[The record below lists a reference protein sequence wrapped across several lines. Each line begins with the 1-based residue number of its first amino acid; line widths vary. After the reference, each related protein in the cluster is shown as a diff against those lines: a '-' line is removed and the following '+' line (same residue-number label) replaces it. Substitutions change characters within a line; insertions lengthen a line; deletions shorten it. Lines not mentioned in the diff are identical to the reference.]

1 LCVCWW
7 GRASAANAV
16 DEAAPALAVDAN
28 EPEGPIL
35 VGYELARDESAGDAS
50 TPVVE
55 PAIHAAEPLPTPA
68 TPRPTAELTPV
79 ATAAPAPVVTD
90 VIMLIDATH
99 SMAWPSGRERRMA
112 IAQWSALDIADGIPE
127 NIPAAFVAL
136 HDEATALRQLL
147 PLTND
152 GRGHLRRT
160 VMRLVPAGEGKLDKL
175 LVEARRLLTGKPD
188 AVPLIVLVTDGVD
201 CDPFSHGAPIRD
213 LARAYGDRLYF
224 QVIGVG
230 DNHVISAKLR
240 DLANQ
245 GGSHGEY
252 SSVKSHAELPT
263 ALSRCRQLFEQI
275 DVERA
280 AQAKRQ
286 VADLAHCRADRT
298 RLQAKVEDLTGQNS
312 QLSGDL
318 ESARANVVALTQA
331 NKELTRERNEL
342 SDRVVTLAADLEA
355 QQRDNV
361 DLVANNK
368 RLEIEKTQLSE
379 ESAHRLAEITRLTD
393 EKHVVELSRDG
404 YRRAYWTWLVLA
416 LAFLSLLILATLL
429 WWFRTIRL
437 LDQLAAITK
446 ERDEWKNDHA
456 GHSVKL
462 DEANEEIRCLEHK
475 LAESRDRS
483 GDLQTELDHCRD
495 DVERIGDEKR
505 HLKCDLD
512 ESETRRH
519 ELTRE
524 LDGCKDECGD
534 LNRDR
539 TQLKTLIEEMS
550 DRYKRLKRKNE
561 ELEERASDSH
571 QEVDQTRLS
580 LAECRT
586 QAGRLEE
593 RLDACHQ
600 SKGDRDRRIH
610 ELEHLVGA
618 SREEA
623 QRLSEKLRRCHER
636 NEQHSQELL
645 RASTSGAAAE
655 SRAQQ
660 LERALHDC
668 QRGSLLSSAAASRAE
683 QEAAFAA
690 TLGATREMAANG
702 KHHDCCHSHAPASA
716 PVIVAHNTPSH
727 SAASPL
733 SGASPVGGGVPVGGG
748 TPVGGG
754 VPVSGGVPGATAAGG
769 PAGTSGPGGVA
780 TGAPSAPTSAAG
792 PAATGSAGPAG
803 PASGGASAPASGA
816 GGASGAAT
824 SSGPAAAGGAS
835 GAAAGGGG
843 SAAAGGGGSG
853 SGGTA
858 GGVGGVAATTPAGAN
873 GAGGQGE
880 GSDDSIIPGGII
892 PEGIGS
898 LGPAVGGAIGTT
910 VGGPIGGLI
919 GTVAGG
925 IFGGLLD

>member
-1 LCVCWW
+1 MSRTLVCKVSRGIVTCWTLALLSW
-7 GRASAANAV
+7 CSFSVAAGNAAQV
-16 DEAAPALAVDAN
+16 GALAGDVDAA
-28 EPEGPIL
+28 EGPVP
-35 VGYELARDESAGDAS
+35 VGYEAPDGALAADGMPAAD
-50 TPVVE
+50 VVE
-55 PAIHAAEPLPTPA
+55 SLPTPA
-68 TPRPTAELTPV
+68 STSASTDAKSLPV
-79 ATAAPAPVVTD
+79 ATSNSVVTD
-90 VIMLIDATH
+90 VIMLIDATQ

-112 IAQWSALDIADGIPE
+112 IAQWSALDIADGVPE

-160 VMRLVPAGEGKLDKL
+160 VMRLVPAGEGKVDKL
-175 LVEARRLLTGKPD
+175 LVEARRLLTSKPD
-188 AVPLIVLVTDGVD
+188 ASPLIVLVTDGVD

-213 LARAYGDRLYF
+213 LAQTYGDRLYF

-245 GGSHGEY
+245 AGSHGEF

-275 DVERA
+275 GAQRA
-280 AQAKRQ
+280 ARAKQQA
-286 VADLAHCRADRT
+286 VDLAHCRAERVTLADRVG
-298 RLQAKVEDLTGQNS
+298 KLTKETA

-318 ESARANVVALTQA
+318 TVAQAKIVELNHTVEDLTKGRNV
-331 NKELTRERNEL
+331 L
-342 SDRVVTLAADLEA
+342 SDRVVSLTTDLEA
-355 QQRDNV
+355 AQRDN
-361 DLVANNK
+361 ANLTTDNK
-368 RLEIEKTQLSE
+368 RLEVEKAQLID
-379 ESAHRLAEITRLTD
+379 ESAHRLGEINRLTED
-393 EKHVVELSRDG
+393 KHAVELSRDG

-437 LDQLAAITK
+437 LDRLAAVTK
-446 ERDEWKNDHA
+446 ERDDWKNDHSS
-456 GHSVKL
+456 HSVKL
-462 DEANEEIRCLEHK
+462 DEANEDVRRLEHK
-475 LAESRDRS
+475 LAECRDRA
-483 GDLQTELDHCRD
+483 GDLQSELDHARD
-495 DVERIGDEKR
+495 DAERLGDEKR
-505 HLKCDLD
+505 RLKCELD

-524 LDGCKDECGD
+524 LDRYKDECGD
-534 LNRDR
+534 LGQDQ
-539 TQLKTLIEEMS
+539 TQLKAQIEEMS
-550 DRYKRLKRKNE
+550 ERYKRLKRRYE
-561 ELEERASDSH
+561 ELEQRASASH
-571 QEVDQTRLS
+571 HEADQTRQS

-610 ELEHLVGA
+610 ELEHLVSA

-623 QRLSEKLRRCHER
+623 QRLSDKLRRCHER

-645 RASTSGAAAE
+645 RASTAGAAAE

-660 LERALHDC
+660 LERALHEC
-668 QRGSLLSSAAASRAE
+668 QRGSLISSAAASRAE

-702 KHHDCCHSHAPASA
+702 KRHDCCHNHAPAPA

-733 SGASPVGGGVPVGGG
+733 SGSAPVG
-748 TPVGGG
+748 
-754 VPVSGGVPGATAAGG
+754 GGVPGATAAGG

-780 TGAPSAPTSAAG
+780 AGAPSAPTSAAG
-792 PAATGSAGPAG
+792 PAA
-803 PASGGASAPASGA
+803 
-816 GGASGAAT
+816 GGASGAASPGPASSGSAGP
-824 SSGPAAAGGAS
+824 SSGPTAGPAASGSPGGPASSAGPAASPGPAGGSSASGSPAGPASAAGPAAGPGGAAAAS
-835 GAAAGGGG
+835 GAAT
-843 SAAAGGGGSG
+843 
-853 SGGTA
+853 GTA
-858 GGVGGVAATTPAGAN
+858 GAPGGSSPSIPGAP
-873 GAGGQGE
+873 GGGLDLLDLAGGF
-880 GSDDSIIPGGII
+880 
-892 PEGIGS
+892 
-898 LGPAVGGAIGTT
+898 LG
-910 VGGPIGGLI
+910 L
-919 GTVAGG
+919 
-925 IFGGLLD
+925 

>member
-1 LCVCWW
+1 MGRLTRCVVCFGLLFVSWSAKSPQ
-7 GRASAANAV
+7 ASVA
-16 DEAAPALAVDAN
+16 DEIGPALAV
-28 EPEGPIL
+28 EGSESSGPIL
-35 VGYELARDESAGDAS
+35 VGHESMGDESA
-50 TPVVE
+50 PVVE
-55 PAIHAAEPLPTPA
+55 PAIQAAEPLPSPA
-68 TPRPTAELTPV
+68 APRPAAALKPVATAPV
-79 ATAAPAPVVTD
+79 ATAAPAPAVTD

-112 IAQWSALDIADGIPE
+112 IAQWSALDVADGIPE

-175 LVEARRLLTGKPD
+175 LVEARRLLTGRPD

-245 GGSHGEY
+245 GGRHGEY

-275 DVERA
+275 GAERTA
-280 AQAKRQ
+280 RAKRQ
-286 VADLAHCRADRT
+286 AADFAHCRANHA
-298 RLQAKVEDLTGQNS
+298 RLQKQVADLTGQNE

-318 ESARANVVALTQA
+318 ESARASIVELTQA
-331 NKELTRERNEL
+331 NKDLTRERNEL

-355 QQRDNV
+355 QQRDNA
-361 DLVANNK
+361 DLTANNN
-368 RLEIEKTQLSE
+368 RLEIEKAQLVE
-379 ESAHRLAEITRLTD
+379 ESAHRLAEINRLT
-393 EKHVVELSRDG
+393 EGKHAVELSRDG

-416 LAFLSLLILATLL
+416 LAFLSLFILATLL

-437 LDQLAAITK
+437 LDQLAAMTK

-483 GDLQTELDHCRD
+483 GDLQTELDHSRD
-495 DVERIGDEKR
+495 DVERLGDEKR
-505 HLKCDLD
+505 HLKCELE
-512 ESETRRH
+512 ESEARRH
-519 ELTRE
+519 ELTHE
-524 LDGCKDECGD
+524 LEHCKDECGD

-539 TQLKTLIEEMS
+539 AELKRLVEEMS

-561 ELEERASDSH
+561 ELEERAGASH
-571 QEVDQTRLS
+571 QEVDQTRQS

-610 ELEHLVGA
+610 ELEHLVSA

-636 NEQHSQELL
+636 NENHSQELL
-645 RASTSGAAAE
+645 RASTAGAAAE

-660 LERALHDC
+660 LERALHEC
-668 QRGSLLSSAAASRAE
+668 QRGSLLSSAAVSRAE

-702 KHHDCCHSHAPASA
+702 KHHDCCHNHAPASA

-754 VPVSGGVPGATAAGG
+754 VPGATAAGG

-780 TGAPSAPTSAAG
+780 AGAPSAPTSAAG
-792 PAATGSAGPAG
+792 PAA
-803 PASGGASAPASGA
+803 
-816 GGASGAAT
+816 GGASGAASPGPASSGSAGP
-824 SSGPAAAGGAS
+824 SSGPTAGPAASGSPGGPASSAGPAASPGPAGGSSASGSPAGPASAAGPAAGPGGAAAAS
-835 GAAAGGGG
+835 GAATGTAGAPGGSSPSLPGVPGGGG
-843 SAAAGGGGSG
+843 GGLDLLDIAGGF
-853 SGGTA
+853 
-858 GGVGGVAATTPAGAN
+858 
-873 GAGGQGE
+873 
-880 GSDDSIIPGGII
+880 
-892 PEGIGS
+892 
-898 LGPAVGGAIGTT
+898 LG
-910 VGGPIGGLI
+910 L
-919 GTVAGG
+919 
-925 IFGGLLD
+925 